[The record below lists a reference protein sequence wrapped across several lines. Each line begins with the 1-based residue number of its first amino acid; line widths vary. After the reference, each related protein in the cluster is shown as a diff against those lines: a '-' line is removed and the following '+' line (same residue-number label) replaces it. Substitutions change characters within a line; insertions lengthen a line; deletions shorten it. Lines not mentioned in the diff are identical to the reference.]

1 MGMSI
6 EEMNR
11 VMAVEIEVA
20 KIRAQFADLK
30 QAVDALV
37 DLRRQERE
45 VQVNKEAR
53 HGTSVRRGA
62 EGRKQ
67 AS

>member
-6 EEMNR
+6 EELNR
-11 VMAVEIEVA
+11 VQAVEIQVA
-20 KIRAQFADLK
+20 QIRAQFADLK

-37 DLRRQERE
+37 ELRSQERMA
-45 VQVNKEAR
+45 QVNKEAR